1 MSTIKGRVAEVV
13 ADHLNRLS
21 MYISAGIAVAPEDD
35 VEVVYDPAMRAWTAR
50 ENGITVMAR
59 QGYCRVQ
66 VTNGYARGWASADS
80 ASLRAIHK
88 AAEEARQSADGIG
101 RSASP
106 LTWVG

>member
-1 MSTIKGRVAEVV
+1 MSTIRGRVAEVV

-21 MYISAGIAVAPEDD
+21 MYISAGIAVTPED

-50 ENGITVMAR
+50 ENGIVVVAR

-80 ASLRAIHK
+80 ASLRAIHG
-88 AAEEARQSADGIG
+88 AVAEARRSADQIG

-106 LTWVG
+106 LTWVR

>member
-1 MSTIKGRVAEVV
+1 MSTIRGRVAEVV

-21 MYISAGIAVAPEDD
+21 MYVSAGVAVTPED
-35 VEVVYDPAMRAWTAR
+35 VEVVYDPAMRAWMAR
-50 ENGITVMAR
+50 ENGITVVAR

-66 VTNGYARGWASADS
+66 VSNGYARGWASADS
-80 ASLRAIHK
+80 ASLGAIRK
-88 AAEEARQSADGIG
+88 AAEDARRSADQIG

>member
-1 MSTIKGRVAEVV
+1 MSTIRGRVAEVV

-21 MYISAGIAVAPEDD
+21 MYISAGIAVAPED

-66 VTNGYARGWASADS
+66 VTNGYARGWASADG
-80 ASLRAIHK
+80 ASLETIRK
-88 AAEEARQSADGIG
+88 AAEEARQSADDIG

-106 LTWVG
+106 LTWIR

>member
-1 MSTIKGRVAEVV
+1 MSTIRGRVAEVV
-13 ADHLNRLS
+13 GDHLNRLS
-21 MYISAGIAVAPEDD
+21 MHISAGIAVTPED

-50 ENGITVMAR
+50 ESGIVIVAR

-80 ASLRAIHK
+80 ASLGAIYK
-88 AAEEARQSADGIG
+88 AAEDARRSADQIG

-106 LTWVG
+106 LTWVR

>member
-1 MSTIKGRVAEVV
+1 MSTIRGRVAEVV

-21 MYISAGIAVAPEDD
+21 MYVSAGIAVPPGD
-35 VEVVYDPAMRAWTAR
+35 VEVFYDPAMRAWMAR
-50 ENGITVMAR
+50 ENGITVVAR

-66 VTNGYARGWASADS
+66 VSNGYARGWASADS
-80 ASLRAIHK
+80 ASLGAIRK
-88 AAEEARQSADGIG
+88 AAEDARRSADQIG